1 MKRLNRVLVTLET
14 YAAGGL
20 VITVCAVVLLQV
32 LMRYLVAQPNPWSE
46 EVSRFAFIWVSLL
59 GASLAVEHRAHFGFD
74 QVTQKLAPR
83 AQRAVE
89 TFAGGVVLVFAL
101 VLIGTGIALMH
112 LTMGERSAAL
122 NLPIALVYAAV
133 PVSGVLMVIHLLA
146 GRNEDSSAK
155 GHSSAQGDSS
165 AEGDLRR
172 GDRLMGGLLL
182 GVFGALVL
190 AAVPIGFALATAAAI
205 AIVAADLPLVIIP
218 QQIVAGMDSFPMLA
232 VPLFILAGFLMDVG
246 GISRRLVTLARSLVG
261 HLPGGLGQ
269 VVILAEIF
277 FSGVSGST
285 SADAAAIGGIMVP
298 QLTAN
303 GYSRERSTAIV
314 SAACGMGILIPPA
327 IVMVVYGVIGNVSI
341 GALFVASIAPALL
354 IAVGLMTQIGWQARR
369 EGWPAEP
376 RASFAD
382 VRHAG
387 FDALLPL
394 FMIVVILG
402 GIRFGLF
409 TPTEAAAVAVAY
421 ALLLA
426 GPVYRSLSA
435 SDLWSKVVQTA
446 MVSGMVLFVVGAARL
461 LGWVL
466 AVMEVPQTLASSV
479 VGMGGGQAGFLILT
493 ILVFLPL
500 GAILEG
506 VPAVVLLTPI
516 LLPLARQLGID
527 PVHYGAVIV
536 ATQGISV
543 FLPPVGVSLL
553 VACSVGGVK
562 PAEVARPLWPYLA
575 LMLALTLVIAFL
587 PGVVLFLPNLLG
599 Y

>member
-1 MKRLNRVLVTLET
+1 
-14 YAAGGL
+14 
-20 VITVCAVVLLQV
+20 
-32 LMRYLVAQPNPWSE
+32 
-46 EVSRFAFIWVSLL
+46 
-59 GASLAVEHRAHFGFD
+59 
-74 QVTQKLAPR
+74 
-83 AQRAVE
+83 
-89 TFAGGVVLVFAL
+89 
-101 VLIGTGIALMH
+101 
-112 LTMGERSAAL
+112 MGEL
-122 NLPIALVYAAV
+122 LV
-133 PVSGVLMVIHLLA
+133 GT
-146 GRNEDSSAK
+146 
-155 GHSSAQGDSS
+155 
-165 AEGDLRR
+165 
-172 GDRLMGGLLL
+172 
-182 GVFGALVL
+182 FGALVL
-190 AAVPIGFALATAAAI
+190 AAVPIGFALATAATI
-205 AIVAADLPLVIIP
+205 AILVADLPLIIIP

-269 VVILAEIF
+269 VVIMAEIF

-303 GYSRERSTAIV
+303 GYSRARATVIV

-327 IVMVVYGVIGNVSI
+327 IVMVVYGVIGNVSV
-341 GALFVASIAPALL
+341 GALFMASVMPALL

-369 EGWPAEP
+369 EGWPAGE
-376 RASFAD
+376 RASLAE
-382 VRHAG
+382 VRHAAI
-387 FDALLPL
+387 DAVLPL

-409 TPTEAAAVAVAY
+409 IPTEAAAVAVAY

-426 GPVYRSLSA
+426 GPVYRALPA
-435 SDLWSKVVQTA
+435 TELWGKIIQTA

-466 AVMEVPQTLASSV
+466 AVMEVPQALASSV
-479 VGMGGGQAGFLILT
+479 VGMGGGQAGFMILSILI
-493 ILVFLPL
+493 FLPL

-506 VPAVVLLTPI
+506 VPAVVMLTPI

-527 PVHYGAVIV
+527 PVHYGTVIV
-536 ATQGISV
+536 ATQEISV

-553 VACSVGGVK
+553 VACSVGGVE

-575 LMLALTLVIAFL
+575 LMLALTVLIAFV
-587 PGVVLFLPNLLG
+587 PGVVLFLPRLLG

>member
-1 MKRLNRVLVTLET
+1 
-14 YAAGGL
+14 
-20 VITVCAVVLLQV
+20 
-32 LMRYLVAQPNPWSE
+32 
-46 EVSRFAFIWVSLL
+46 
-59 GASLAVEHRAHFGFD
+59 
-74 QVTQKLAPR
+74 
-83 AQRAVE
+83 
-89 TFAGGVVLVFAL
+89 
-101 VLIGTGIALMH
+101 
-112 LTMGERSAAL
+112 
-122 NLPIALVYAAV
+122 
-133 PVSGVLMVIHLLA
+133 
-146 GRNEDSSAK
+146 
-155 GHSSAQGDSS
+155 
-165 AEGDLRR
+165 
-172 GDRLMGGLLL
+172 MGGLLL

-341 GALFVASIAPALL
+341 GALFVASIPPALL

-382 VRHAG
+382 VRHATTS
-387 FDALLPL
+387 ALLPL

-435 SDLWSKVVQTA
+435 SDLWNKVVQTA

-493 ILVFLPL
+493 ILGLPAARRHSR
-500 GAILEG
+500 GRAG
-506 VPAVVLLTPI
+506 GRPADADPAA
-516 LLPLARQLGID
+516 PREAARDRPRALRRRHRGD
-527 PVHYGAVIV
+527 PRG
-536 ATQGISV
+536 S
-543 FLPPVGVSLL
+543 PCSCRRWGVSLL

>member
-1 MKRLNRVLVTLET
+1 
-14 YAAGGL
+14 
-20 VITVCAVVLLQV
+20 
-32 LMRYLVAQPNPWSE
+32 
-46 EVSRFAFIWVSLL
+46 
-59 GASLAVEHRAHFGFD
+59 
-74 QVTQKLAPR
+74 
-83 AQRAVE
+83 
-89 TFAGGVVLVFAL
+89 
-101 VLIGTGIALMH
+101 
-112 LTMGERSAAL
+112 
-122 NLPIALVYAAV
+122 
-133 PVSGVLMVIHLLA
+133 
-146 GRNEDSSAK
+146 
-155 GHSSAQGDSS
+155 
-165 AEGDLRR
+165 
-172 GDRLMGGLLL
+172 MGGLLV
-182 GVFGALVL
+182 GTFGALVL
-190 AAVPIGFALATAAAI
+190 AAVPIGFALATAATI
-205 AIVAADLPLVIIP
+205 AILVADLPLIIIP

-269 VVILAEIF
+269 VVIMAEIF

-303 GYSRERSTAIV
+303 GYSRARATAIV

-327 IVMVVYGVIGNVSI
+327 IVMVVYGVIGNVSV
-341 GALFVASIAPALL
+341 GALFMASL
-354 IAVGLMTQIGWQARR
+354 
-369 EGWPAEP
+369 AE
-376 RASFAD
+376 
-382 VRHAG
+382 VRHAAI
-387 FDALLPL
+387 DAVLPL

-426 GPVYRSLSA
+426 GPVYRALPA
-435 SDLWSKVVQTA
+435 TELWGKIIQTA

-466 AVMEVPQTLASSV
+466 AVMEVPQALASSV
-479 VGMGGGQAGFLILT
+479 VGMGGGQAGFMILSILI
-493 ILVFLPL
+493 FLPL

-506 VPAVVLLTPI
+506 VPAVVMLTPI

-527 PVHYGAVIV
+527 PVHYGTVIV

-553 VACSVGGVK
+553 VACSVGGVE

-575 LMLALTLVIAFL
+575 LMLALTVLIAFV
-587 PGVVLFLPNLLG
+587 PGVVLFLPRLLG

>member
-1 MKRLNRVLVTLET
+1 M
-14 YAAGGL
+14 G
-20 VITVCAVVLLQV
+20 
-32 LMRYLVAQPNPWSE
+32 
-46 EVSRFAFIWVSLL
+46 SLL
-59 GASLAVEHRAHFGFD
+59 VGIFG
-74 QVTQKLAPR
+74 L
-83 AQRAVE
+83 
-89 TFAGGVVLVFAL
+89 
-101 VLIGTGIALMH
+101 
-112 LTMGERSAAL
+112 
-122 NLPIALVYAAV
+122 
-133 PVSGVLMVIHLLA
+133 
-146 GRNEDSSAK
+146 
-155 GHSSAQGDSS
+155 
-165 AEGDLRR
+165 
-172 GDRLMGGLLL
+172 
-182 GVFGALVL
+182 LVL
-190 AAVPIGFALATAAAI
+190 AAVPIGFALAIAAVVAI
-205 AIVAADLPLVIIP
+205 AIADLPLVVIP

-246 GISRRLVTLARSLVG
+246 GISRRLVTLARTLVG

-269 VVILAEIF
+269 VVVMAEVF

-303 GYSRERSTAIV
+303 GYSRARATAIV

-341 GALFVASIAPALL
+341 GALFVASITPALL

-369 EGWPAEP
+369 QGWPAAP
-376 RASFAD
+376 RASFAE
-382 VRHAG
+382 VRRAAI
-387 FDALLPL
+387 DALLPL

-402 GIRFGLF
+402 GIRFGIF

-426 GPVYRSLSA
+426 GPVYRSLTVA
-435 SDLWSKVVQTA
+435 DLWAKIVQTA

-466 AVMEVPQTLASSV
+466 AIMQAPQSLASSL
-479 VGMGGGQAGFLILT
+479 MALGGGQTGFIVLT
-493 ILVFLPL
+493 ILIFLLL

-516 LLPLARQLGID
+516 LLPLARELGID

-553 VACSVGGVK
+553 VACSVGGVE

-575 LMLALTLVIAFL
+575 LMLALTVLIALVPSVVLWL
-587 PGVVLFLPNLLG
+587 PGALG

>member
-1 MKRLNRVLVTLET
+1 
-14 YAAGGL
+14 
-20 VITVCAVVLLQV
+20 
-32 LMRYLVAQPNPWSE
+32 
-46 EVSRFAFIWVSLL
+46 
-59 GASLAVEHRAHFGFD
+59 
-74 QVTQKLAPR
+74 
-83 AQRAVE
+83 
-89 TFAGGVVLVFAL
+89 
-101 VLIGTGIALMH
+101 
-112 LTMGERSAAL
+112 
-122 NLPIALVYAAV
+122 
-133 PVSGVLMVIHLLA
+133 
-146 GRNEDSSAK
+146 
-155 GHSSAQGDSS
+155 
-165 AEGDLRR
+165 
-172 GDRLMGGLLL
+172 MGGLLVGIF
-182 GVFGALVL
+182 GVLVM
-190 AAVPIGFALATAAAI
+190 AAVPIGFALAIAAVV
-205 AIVAADLPLVIIP
+205 AIVVADLPLVIIP

-246 GISRRLVTLARSLVG
+246 GISRRLVTLARTLVG

-269 VVILAEIF
+269 VVVMAEMF

-303 GYSRERSTAIV
+303 GYSRARATAIV

-354 IAVGLMTQIGWQARR
+354 VAVGLMTQIGWQARR
-369 EGWPAEP
+369 EGWPAAE
-376 RASFAD
+376 RASWAE
-382 VRHAG
+382 VRHAAL
-387 FDALLPL
+387 DAALPL

-402 GIRFGLF
+402 GIRFGIF

-421 ALLLA
+421 SLFLA
-426 GPVYRSLSA
+426 GPVYRSLTA
-435 SDLWSKVVQTA
+435 VELWRKIVQTA

-466 AVMEVPQTLASSV
+466 AIMQAPQSLAASLV
-479 VGMGGGQAGFLILT
+479 AMGGGQTGFLMLVIL
-493 ILVFLPL
+493 IFLLL
-500 GAILEG
+500 GAILEC

-516 LLPLARQLGID
+516 LLPLARELGID
-527 PVHYGAVIV
+527 PVHFGVVIV

-553 VACSVGGVK
+553 VACSVGGVE

-575 LMLALTLVIAFL
+575 LMLALTVVIAL
-587 PGVVLFLPNLLG
+587 VPGVVLWLPGVLG

>member
-1 MKRLNRVLVTLET
+1 M
-14 YAAGGL
+14 G
-20 VITVCAVVLLQV
+20 
-32 LMRYLVAQPNPWSE
+32 
-46 EVSRFAFIWVSLL
+46 SLL
-59 GASLAVEHRAHFGFD
+59 VGIFG
-74 QVTQKLAPR
+74 L
-83 AQRAVE
+83 
-89 TFAGGVVLVFAL
+89 
-101 VLIGTGIALMH
+101 
-112 LTMGERSAAL
+112 
-122 NLPIALVYAAV
+122 
-133 PVSGVLMVIHLLA
+133 
-146 GRNEDSSAK
+146 
-155 GHSSAQGDSS
+155 
-165 AEGDLRR
+165 
-172 GDRLMGGLLL
+172 
-182 GVFGALVL
+182 LVL
-190 AAVPIGFALATAAAI
+190 AAVPIGFALALAAVVAI
-205 AIVAADLPLVIIP
+205 AAADLPLVVIP

-246 GISRRLVTLARSLVG
+246 GISRRLVTLARTLVG

-269 VVILAEIF
+269 VVVMAEVF

-303 GYSRERSTAIV
+303 GYSRARATAIV

-341 GALFVASIAPALL
+341 GALFVASITPALL
-354 IAVGLMTQIGWQARR
+354 IAVGLMMQIGWQARR
-369 EGWPAEP
+369 QGWPAAP
-376 RASFAD
+376 RASFAE
-382 VRHAG
+382 VRRAAI
-387 FDALLPL
+387 DALLPL

-402 GIRFGLF
+402 GIRFGIF

-426 GPVYRSLSA
+426 GPVYRSLTVA
-435 SDLWSKVVQTA
+435 NLWAKIVQTA

-466 AVMEVPQTLASSV
+466 AIMQAPQSLASSLMA
-479 VGMGGGQAGFLILT
+479 MGGGQTGFIVLT
-493 ILVFLPL
+493 ILIFLLL

-516 LLPLARQLGID
+516 LLPLARELGID

-553 VACSVGGVK
+553 VACSVGGVE

-575 LMLALTLVIAFL
+575 LMLALTVLIALV
-587 PGVVLFLPNLLG
+587 PDVVLWLPEALG

>member
-1 MKRLNRVLVTLET
+1 M
-14 YAAGGL
+14 
-20 VITVCAVVLLQV
+20 
-32 LMRYLVAQPNPWSE
+32 
-46 EVSRFAFIWVSLL
+46 
-59 GASLAVEHRAHFGFD
+59 GA
-74 QVTQKLAPR
+74 
-83 AQRAVE
+83 
-89 TFAGGVVLVFAL
+89 
-101 VLIGTGIALMH
+101 
-112 LTMGERSAAL
+112 
-122 NLPIALVYAAV
+122 
-133 PVSGVLMVIHLLA
+133 
-146 GRNEDSSAK
+146 
-155 GHSSAQGDSS
+155 
-165 AEGDLRR
+165 
-172 GDRLMGGLLL
+172 LLL
-182 GVFGALVL
+182 GTFGVLVL
-190 AAVPIGFALATAAAI
+190 ASVPIGFALATAAGI
-205 AIVAADLPLVIIP
+205 AILVADLPLIMIP

-246 GISRRLVTLARSLVG
+246 GISRRLVTLARTLVG

-269 VVILAEIF
+269 VVIMAEIF

-303 GYSRERSTAIV
+303 GYSRARATAIV

-327 IVMVVYGVIGNVSI
+327 IVMVVYGVMGNVSI
-341 GALFVASIAPALL
+341 GALFVASILPALL
-354 IAVGLMTQIGWQARR
+354 MAVGLMAQIGWQARR
-369 EGWPAEP
+369 EGWPAGE
-376 RASFAD
+376 RASFAEI
-382 VRHAG
+382 RHA
-387 FDALLPL
+387 FVDAVLPL

-426 GPVYRSLSA
+426 GPVYRALSA
-435 SDLWSKVVQTA
+435 DDLWSKIIQTA

-466 AVMEVPQTLASSV
+466 AVMQVPQALAATV
-479 VGMGGGQAGFLILT
+479 VGMGGGQVGFMILT
-493 ILVFLPL
+493 VLIFLPL

-506 VPAVVLLTPI
+506 VPAVVMLTPI

-527 PVHYGAVIV
+527 PVHYGTVIV

-553 VACSVGGVK
+553 VACSVGGVE
-562 PAEVARPLWPYLA
+562 PAEVARPLWPYLT
-575 LMLALTLVIAFL
+575 LMLALTVVIALL
-587 PGVVLFLPNLLG
+587 PGVVLFLPSLLG

>member
-1 MKRLNRVLVTLET
+1 
-14 YAAGGL
+14 
-20 VITVCAVVLLQV
+20 
-32 LMRYLVAQPNPWSE
+32 
-46 EVSRFAFIWVSLL
+46 
-59 GASLAVEHRAHFGFD
+59 
-74 QVTQKLAPR
+74 
-83 AQRAVE
+83 
-89 TFAGGVVLVFAL
+89 
-101 VLIGTGIALMH
+101 
-112 LTMGERSAAL
+112 
-122 NLPIALVYAAV
+122 
-133 PVSGVLMVIHLLA
+133 
-146 GRNEDSSAK
+146 
-155 GHSSAQGDSS
+155 
-165 AEGDLRR
+165 
-172 GDRLMGGLLL
+172 MGGLLL
-182 GVFGALVL
+182 GIFCVLVL
-190 AAVPIGFALATAAAI
+190 AAVPIGFALAIAAVL
-205 AIVAADLPLVIIP
+205 AIVVADLPLVIIP

-232 VPLFILAGFLMDVG
+232 VPLFILAGFIMDVG
-246 GISRRLVTLARSLVG
+246 GISRRLVTLARTLVG

-269 VVILAEIF
+269 VVIMAEMF

-303 GYSRERSTAIV
+303 GYSRARSTAIV

-369 EGWPAEP
+369 QGWPAGE
-376 RASFAD
+376 RASFAE
-382 VRHAG
+382 VRRAAI
-387 FDALLPL
+387 DALLPL

-426 GPVYRSLSA
+426 GPVYRSLTA
-435 SDLWSKVVQTA
+435 RDLWSKVVQTA

-466 AVMEVPQTLASSV
+466 AVLQVPQTLASSV
-479 VGMGGGQAGFLILT
+479 VGMGGGQAGFMVLT
-493 ILVFLPL
+493 ILIFLPL

-516 LLPLARQLGID
+516 LLPLARELGID
-527 PVHYGAVIV
+527 PVHYGTVIV

-553 VACSVGGVK
+553 VACSVGGVE

-575 LMLALTLVIAFL
+575 LMLGLTVVIAL
-587 PGVVLFLPNLLG
+587 APGVVLWLPRVLG